1 MTGFIE
7 YLHLKN
13 KIVLEQYGLR
23 YKRVKREIRRSYQQ
37 SQWLIIMVKSSEYVA
52 LFGSIK
58 NYSEKVKLGY
68 EINCIRIRG
77 F

>member
-1 MTGFIE
+1 MRDNNTGE
-7 YLHLKN
+7 
-13 KIVLEQYGLR
+13 
-23 YKRVKREIRRSYQQ
+23 
-37 SQWLIIMVKSSEYVA
+37 SEYIV

>member
-1 MTGFIE
+1 MRDNNTGE
-7 YLHLKN
+7 
-13 KIVLEQYGLR
+13 
-23 YKRVKREIRRSYQQ
+23 
-37 SQWLIIMVKSSEYVA
+37 SEYIV

-58 NYSEKVKLGY
+58 NYSEYVIKVKLGY